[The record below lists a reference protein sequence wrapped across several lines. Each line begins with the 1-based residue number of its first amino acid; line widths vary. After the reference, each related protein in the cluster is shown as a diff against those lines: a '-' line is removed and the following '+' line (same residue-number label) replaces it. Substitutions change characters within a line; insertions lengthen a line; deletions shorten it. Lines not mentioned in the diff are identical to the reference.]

1 MVEAVSNEEQLNII
15 NRMQNLLASPQ
26 NPDSDKES
34 EKTSVSNEKTSNCF
48 VNIEGDFSEKTE
60 AHQKFSETCAIEN
73 YVNSTS
79 DIEPFYVADMK
90 KVRSQYARWTHCLPR
105 FTPFYAV
112 KCNNNDAILRTLMS
126 LGCSFDC
133 ASMEEIKTVLDM
145 GVPAQN
151 IIYANPCKSP
161 IHLKYAASVG
171 VNRMTFDNADELI
184 KVKQYCP
191 SAELVIRIQ
200 VDDSK
205 SICQFGVKFGVRH
218 GNTKPLLALAA
229 KLNLKVIGV
238 SFHVGS
244 GCTDASAYNDAIKR
258 VKGVFEEAKE
268 FGFNFNFLDIGGGF
282 PGLSVLQNG
291 AKIEFEE
298 IASVVNKSMEEYF
311 SDQKD
316 LILIAEPGRYFAQTS
331 FTLVTHITSRRTV
344 EHQDGESFM
353 YYINDGVYGSFN
365 CLIFDHADLPQ
376 LHYLVKNEENIY
388 NHFHSQDFN
397 QLHTCS
403 VWGPTCD
410 SMDCLSKSIKLPQL
424 NVGDWLIFDNMG
436 AYTLV
441 AASRFNGMNLA
452 KVLYLESENDQP
464 ILKPTYITPY
474 EPNQKASLVE
484 EDFVLS

>member
-1 MVEAVSNEEQLNII
+1 
-15 NRMQNLLASPQ
+15 
-26 NPDSDKES
+26 
-34 EKTSVSNEKTSNCF
+34 
-48 VNIEGDFSEKTE
+48 
-60 AHQKFSETCAIEN
+60 
-73 YVNSTS
+73 
-79 DIEPFYVADMK
+79 
-90 KVRSQYARWTHCLPR
+90 
-105 FTPFYAV
+105 
-112 KCNNNDAILRTLMS
+112 
-126 LGCSFDC
+126 
-133 ASMEEIKTVLDM
+133 
-145 GVPAQN
+145 
-151 IIYANPCKSP
+151 
-161 IHLKYAASVG
+161 
-171 VNRMTFDNADELI
+171 
-184 KVKQYCP
+184 
-191 SAELVIRIQ
+191 
-200 VDDSK
+200 
-205 SICQFGVKFGVRH
+205 
-218 GNTKPLLALAA
+218 LAA

-298 IASVVNKSMEEYF
+298 IASVVNKSIDEYF
-311 SDQKD
+311 SDRKD
-316 LILIAEPGRYFAQTS
+316 LILIAEPGRYFAQSS

-365 CLIFDHADLPQ
+365 CLIFDHADLPHI
-376 LHYLVKNEENIY
+376 HYLVKNEENIY
-388 NHFHSQDFN
+388 NHVLSQDFN